1 MKLSNLS
8 ANIRLSL
15 LACSTLTVGVS
26 GIAYAEQSGTTTA
39 NTVERIEV
47 TGTRIKRAA
56 MTGASPVT
64 SVTAEDIEIA
74 GITRVEDLLNNM
86 PAVFAD
92 QTSGTA
98 NGATGTATVDLRN
111 LGPSRTLVL
120 VNGRRLPS
128 GSPAGI
134 EGVGADVNQIPAS
147 LVERVDVLTGGSSA
161 TYGSDAVA
169 GVVNF
174 IMKDD
179 FEGFEVDYQGSVYN
193 HKNDHKDMQR
203 ALTASGFDIPDSSVT
218 DGDTHDI
225 SMIFGIN
232 SANDKGNITGYLTWR
247 EIDEIR
253 QDSRDFSACSM
264 NINRSRTSSAP
275 GQRICRG
282 SGTIPDGR
290 ITDQASYDF
299 KVAGDDLVPTGN
311 SVYNFGPLN
320 YFQRPDKR
328 KTFGLLG
335 HYNFT
340 DQHTFYAELNYMDN
354 RTVAQIAPSGSF
366 FNEVD
371 IKCDNP
377 LLSAKQR
384 EVLCGA
390 NGPAVDGVVSGAF
403 IAKRNVEGGP
413 RQDDLRHTSTRFVL
427 GMRGEIDD
435 NWTYDAFFNYGNVSY
450 EQTYQNDLSKRKIVR
465 ALKATTD
472 DNGKIVCES
481 VIDGS
486 DPDCIPWNIFD
497 PANITQEQ
505 IDYLTIPLFAR
516 GDTRSKQ
523 ISGFVTGDLT
533 EYGIVV
539 PGTSTGVGIVLGLEH
554 RKEAI
559 DFNPDINFISNDGAG
574 QGGPRKPV
582 SDQFDVNEFFTEL
595 NIPLIEDSSFADYIT
610 LELAYRYS
618 DYSTDKQTDT
628 YKAAFDIRINDSL
641 GLRTS
646 YQRAVRAGNIQD
658 LARPSSLA
666 LVNWDDPCAGAN
678 PAYTLE
684 QCMRTG
690 VTADQYGSVSSN
702 PAGQYNAIEAGNPD
716 LKPEKS
722 DTYSFGILYS
732 PEFVEG
738 LDIAVDYFDITVN
751 DAIQPFPVQYIVE
764 QCAIDNNEELCG
776 LINRGE
782 KTGSLWLG
790 EDAVTATDTNI
801 GSVETSGIDFDA
813 SYRYTLPED
822 MGLLRFSLIG
832 TWMEK
837 FDTQNAPG
845 GIVDKCAGK
854 WDKNVCESPV
864 PDMRYNFKTTWV
876 TPWDV
881 NITATYRY
889 VSEVEEFYRP
899 TAAEL
904 ADPSKSPILVPLSA
918 RDYVDIAA
926 TWNATE
932 NLSFRAGINNV
943 FDNTPPLVP
952 DGPTTFSNGN
962 TYPGFHDILG
972 RYIFAGFTFRM

>member
-8 ANIRLSL
+8 ATIRLSL
-15 LACSTLTVGVS
+15 LACSTLTMGVS
-26 GIAYAEQSGTTTA
+26 NFAHAETETTA
-39 NTVERIEV
+39 DNNVERIEV

-64 SVTAEDIEIA
+64 SLTAEDIEIA

-92 QTSGTA
+92 QTAGMA

-128 GSPAGI
+128 GSPAGQA
-134 EGVGADVNQIPAS
+134 GVGADVNQIPAS

-179 FEGFEVDYQGSVYN
+179 FEGFEIDYQGSVYN

-203 ALTASGFDIPDSSVT
+203 ALNAAGFDIPDSSVT

-225 SMIFGIN
+225 SLIFGIN

-247 EIDEIR
+247 DIDDIR
-253 QDSRDFSACSM
+253 QDSRDFSACAM
-264 NINRSRTSSAP
+264 NLERDRSEQDAGIRTCSGSS
-275 GQRICRG
+275 
-282 SGTIPDGR
+282 TIPSVRLTDFDKFDYTVSGR
-290 ITDQASYDF
+290 
-299 KVAGDDLVPTGN
+299 DLVDRNGK
-311 SVYNFGPLN
+311 VYNYGPLN

-335 HYNFT
+335 HYNLT
-340 DQHTFYAELNYMDN
+340 EKHTFYAEMNYMDN

-366 FNEVD
+366 FNEELS

-377 LLSAKQR
+377 LLSDSQR
-384 EVLCGA
+384 ETLCGP
-390 NGPAVDGVVSGAF
+390 NGHAVDGAVSAF
-403 IAKRNVEGGP
+403 VGKRNIEGGP

-427 GMRGEIDD
+427 GMRGEIND

-450 EQTYQNDLSKRKIVR
+450 EQTYLNDLSKRKISK
-465 ALKATTD
+465 ALQATRD
-472 DNGKIVCES
+472 DDGNIVCQS
-481 VIDGS
+481 VVDGS

-497 PANITQEQ
+497 LDNITQEQ

-533 EYGIVV
+533 EYGIAV
-539 PGTSTGVGIVLGLEH
+539 PGTSTGVGVVLGLEH
-554 RKEAI
+554 RKESI
-559 DFNPDINFISNDGAG
+559 KFNPDYNFITNDGAG

-582 SDQFDVNEFFTEL
+582 SGQFDVNEFFTEL
-595 NIPLIEDSSFADYIT
+595 NIPLIEDTTFADYIT

-618 DYSTDKQTDT
+618 DYSTGKETDT
-628 YKAAFDIRINDSL
+628 YKAAFDVRINDSL

-658 LARPSSLA
+658 LFRPSSLE
-666 LVNWDDPCAGAN
+666 LVNWNDPCGGSN

-684 QCMRTG
+684 QCLRTG
-690 VTADQYGSVSSN
+690 LAADRYGSDGLIN
-702 PAGQYNAIEAGNPD
+702 PAGQYNSVQAGNPN
-716 LKPEKS
+716 LRPEKS
-722 DTYSFGILYS
+722 DTYSFGVLYS
-732 PEFVEG
+732 PEFIEG
-738 LDIAVDYFDITVN
+738 LDIAIDYFDITIK
-751 DAIQPFPVQYIVE
+751 DAIQPYPVSYIVE
-764 QCAIDNNEELCG
+764 QCAVENNQEFCG
-776 LINRGE
+776 LINRGS
-782 KTGSLWLG
+782 TGSLWVG

-822 MGLLRFSLIG
+822 MGLLRFSLVG

-837 FDTQNAPG
+837 FDTQNSPG
-845 GIVDKCAGK
+845 GIVDECAGK
-854 WDKNVCESPV
+854 WDNTVCENPV

-876 TPWDV
+876 TPWDINV
-881 NITATYRY
+881 TATYRY

-899 TAAEL
+899 TAAEQ
-904 ADPSKSPILVPLSA
+904 ADPSKLPVLVPLTA

-952 DGPTTFSNGN
+952 DGPSGVANGN